1 MQANEVEFEG
11 EALRCWSASL
21 RVLSRSDKSI
31 QQVRASLIQKDF
43 SAEHVETAIERL
55 IALDY
60 LNDQRFAS
68 AYVRTHG
75 SRLGN
80 RQLRRK
86 LLDRGIPE
94 AMVEVAINENAAP
107 DQLALA
113 IQVAERRYLAIA
125 GLPRQ
130 TVERRISSLLLR
142 RGFAS
147 TTAWS
152 AIRELQQRN

>member
-1 MQANEVEFEG
+1 MQASESEFEG

-21 RVLSRSDKSI
+21 RILSRSDKST
-31 QQVRASLIQKDF
+31 QQVRVNLIQKNFAVDQIE
-43 SAEHVETAIERL
+43 AVIERL
-55 IALDY
+55 LALDY
-60 LNDQRFAS
+60 LNDQRYAS

-80 RQLRRK
+80 GQLRRK

-94 AMVEVAINENAAP
+94 AMIEAALDENAEP

-113 IQVAERRYLAIA
+113 LQIAERRYQAIA

-142 RGFAS
+142 RGFTSS
-147 TTAWS
+147 TVWS